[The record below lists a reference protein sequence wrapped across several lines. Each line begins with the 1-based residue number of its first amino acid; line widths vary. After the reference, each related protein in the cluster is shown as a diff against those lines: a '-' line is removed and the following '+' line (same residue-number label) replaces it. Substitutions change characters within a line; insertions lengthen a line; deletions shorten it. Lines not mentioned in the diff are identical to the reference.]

1 MFNQEMTVRASVADE
16 KSGGDESAERE
27 ESDQDLVAGLERLPR
42 DGGAY
47 ARDPRREKACANLH
61 HREHGRAPVG
71 RVRAHQTIPC
81 PRTSHGEIHNP
92 KITMEVQAKAKWV
105 RTSPRKVRLVA
116 RTLRDLPVSE
126 ALVACS
132 FMPKAAARD
141 VAKVIRSA
149 QANAEN
155 NFNLVK
161 DDLVIKDIRVEP
173 GPMLKRGQPRAM
185 GRLFSIFKRTSHIT
199 AIVEDRPG
207 VVKRRSAALPRAPQ
221 PAASR
226 PTPAAAAAAR
236 AAAALE
242 PATTESDETV
252 APARP
257 KKPKAQPTPSASKA
271 PAEG

>member
-1 MFNQEMTVRASVADE
+1 
-16 KSGGDESAERE
+16 
-27 ESDQDLVAGLERLPR
+27 
-42 DGGAY
+42 
-47 ARDPRREKACANLH
+47 
-61 HREHGRAPVG
+61 
-71 RVRAHQTIPC
+71 
-81 PRTSHGEIHNP
+81 
-92 KITMEVQAKAKWV
+92 MEVQAKAKWV

-116 RTLRDLPVSE
+116 RTLRNLPVSE

-141 VAKVIRSA
+141 LAKVIRSA

-207 VVKRRSAALPRAPQ
+207 VVKRRTAALPRAPQ
-221 PAASR
+221 PASR

-242 PATTESDETV
+242 PATTESDEPV

-257 KKPKAQPTPSASKA
+257 KKAKAQPGPAASKA
-271 PAEG
+271 PAEGKKTEAKKTEAKKTQAKKKDDGKKDSKEKKSK

>member
-1 MFNQEMTVRASVADE
+1 
-16 KSGGDESAERE
+16 
-27 ESDQDLVAGLERLPR
+27 
-42 DGGAY
+42 
-47 ARDPRREKACANLH
+47 
-61 HREHGRAPVG
+61 
-71 RVRAHQTIPC
+71 
-81 PRTSHGEIHNP
+81 
-92 KITMEVQAKAKWV
+92 MEVQAKAKWV

-116 RTLRDLPVSE
+116 QTLRNLPVSE

-161 DDLVIKDIRVEP
+161 DDLVIKEIRVEP

-199 AIVEDRPG
+199 AVVEDRPG
-207 VVKRRSAALPRAPQ
+207 VVRRRAALPRAPQ
-221 PAASR
+221 PTGRLA

-236 AAAALE
+236 AAAASE
-242 PATTESDETV
+242 PATTESDERE
-252 APARP
+252 APA
-257 KKPKAQPTPSASKA
+257 KPRKAKAQSKTEA
-271 PAEG
+271 PKGKTDTAKAESKKKDVGKKDTKEKKGK

>member
-1 MFNQEMTVRASVADE
+1 
-16 KSGGDESAERE
+16 
-27 ESDQDLVAGLERLPR
+27 
-42 DGGAY
+42 
-47 ARDPRREKACANLH
+47 
-61 HREHGRAPVG
+61 
-71 RVRAHQTIPC
+71 
-81 PRTSHGEIHNP
+81 
-92 KITMEVQAKAKWV
+92 MEVQAKAKWV

-271 PAEG
+271 PAEGKKTEAKKTQAKKKDDGKKDTKEKKSK

>member
-1 MFNQEMTVRASVADE
+1 
-16 KSGGDESAERE
+16 
-27 ESDQDLVAGLERLPR
+27 
-42 DGGAY
+42 
-47 ARDPRREKACANLH
+47 
-61 HREHGRAPVG
+61 
-71 RVRAHQTIPC
+71 
-81 PRTSHGEIHNP
+81 
-92 KITMEVQAKAKWV
+92 MEVQAKAKWV

-116 RTLRDLPVSE
+116 RTLRNLPVSE

-132 FMPKAAARD
+132 FMPKSAARD

-207 VVKRRSAALPRAPQ
+207 AVRRRTAALPRAPQ
-221 PAASR
+221 PAAR
-226 PTPAAAAAAR
+226 PSPTAGATAAAR

-242 PATTESDETV
+242 PATTESDERE
-252 APARP
+252 APKP
-257 KKPKAQPTPSASKA
+257 KRGKAEPKAQASSAGESGKKTEAKKA
-271 PAEG
+271 DKSPQAKTTTARAEGKNKAQDKDKKQDKKGK

>member
-1 MFNQEMTVRASVADE
+1 
-16 KSGGDESAERE
+16 
-27 ESDQDLVAGLERLPR
+27 
-42 DGGAY
+42 
-47 ARDPRREKACANLH
+47 
-61 HREHGRAPVG
+61 
-71 RVRAHQTIPC
+71 
-81 PRTSHGEIHNP
+81 
-92 KITMEVQAKAKWV
+92 MEVQAKAKWV

-116 RTLRDLPVSE
+116 QTLRNLPVSE

-207 VVKRRSAALPRAPQ
+207 VVRRRTAALPRAPQ
-221 PAASR
+221 PTSR
-226 PTPAAAAAAR
+226 QAPPAGAAAAR
-236 AAAALE
+236 AGAALE
-242 PATTESDETV
+242 PATTESDERV

-257 KKPKAQPTPSASKA
+257 KKVKPESKAPASKA
-271 PAEG
+271 PTEGKKTEAKKTDAKKKDDGKQDTKEKKSK

>member
-1 MFNQEMTVRASVADE
+1 
-16 KSGGDESAERE
+16 
-27 ESDQDLVAGLERLPR
+27 
-42 DGGAY
+42 
-47 ARDPRREKACANLH
+47 
-61 HREHGRAPVG
+61 
-71 RVRAHQTIPC
+71 
-81 PRTSHGEIHNP
+81 
-92 KITMEVQAKAKWV
+92 MEVQAKAKWV

-116 RTLRDLPVSE
+116 RTLRNLPVSE

-207 VVKRRSAALPRAPQ
+207 VVKRRAALPRAPQ
-221 PAASR
+221 PTSR
-226 PTPAAAAAAR
+226 PAPAPAAAAATR
-236 AAAALE
+236 AAAQVA
-242 PATTESDETV
+242 PATTESDELV

-257 KKPKAQPTPSASKA
+257 KKAKPESKAPASKA
-271 PAEG
+271 PAEGKKTEAKKTQAIKKDDGKKDTKEKKSK

>member
-1 MFNQEMTVRASVADE
+1 
-16 KSGGDESAERE
+16 
-27 ESDQDLVAGLERLPR
+27 
-42 DGGAY
+42 
-47 ARDPRREKACANLH
+47 
-61 HREHGRAPVG
+61 
-71 RVRAHQTIPC
+71 
-81 PRTSHGEIHNP
+81 
-92 KITMEVQAKAKWV
+92 MEVQAKAKWV

-116 RTLRDLPVSE
+116 HTLRNLPVSE

-132 FMPKAAARD
+132 FMPKSAARD

-161 DDLVIKDIRVEP
+161 DDLVVKEIRVEP

-207 VVKRRSAALPRAPQ
+207 VVRRRAATLPRAPQ
-221 PAASR
+221 PAAR

-236 AAAALE
+236 TAAAIE
-242 PATTESDETV
+242 PATTETDERATPAKPRKGR
-252 APARP
+252 APASTESTTEASTATETG
-257 KKPKAQPTPSASKA
+257 KKTQAKKTESKKKDDVKKDTK
-271 PAEG
+271 EKKSK

>member
-1 MFNQEMTVRASVADE
+1 
-16 KSGGDESAERE
+16 
-27 ESDQDLVAGLERLPR
+27 
-42 DGGAY
+42 
-47 ARDPRREKACANLH
+47 
-61 HREHGRAPVG
+61 
-71 RVRAHQTIPC
+71 
-81 PRTSHGEIHNP
+81 
-92 KITMEVQAKAKWV
+92 MEVQAKAKWV

-116 RTLRDLPVSE
+116 QTLRNLPVSE

-161 DDLVIKDIRVEP
+161 DDLVIKEIRVEP

-199 AIVEDRPG
+199 AVVEDRPG
-207 VVKRRSAALPRAPQ
+207 VVRRRAALPRAPQ
-221 PAASR
+221 PTGRSA

-236 AAAALE
+236 AAAASE
-242 PATTESDETV
+242 PATTESDERE
-252 APARP
+252 APA
-257 KKPKAQPTPSASKA
+257 KPRKAKAQSKTEA
-271 PAEG
+271 PKGKTDTAKAESKKKDVGKKDTKEKKGK

>member
-1 MFNQEMTVRASVADE
+1 
-16 KSGGDESAERE
+16 
-27 ESDQDLVAGLERLPR
+27 
-42 DGGAY
+42 
-47 ARDPRREKACANLH
+47 
-61 HREHGRAPVG
+61 
-71 RVRAHQTIPC
+71 
-81 PRTSHGEIHNP
+81 
-92 KITMEVQAKAKWV
+92 MEVQAKAKWV

-116 RTLRDLPVSE
+116 RTLRNLPVSE

-155 NFNLVK
+155 NFNLIR

-207 VVKRRSAALPRAPQ
+207 VVRRRSTALPRAPQ
-221 PAASR
+221 PSAGR

-236 AAAALE
+236 TAAALT
-242 PATTESDETV
+242 PATTESDEPAAPTPPKKAKAK
-252 APARP
+252 APA
-257 KKPKAQPTPSASKA
+257 TPPASKA
-271 PAEG
+271 AAEGKKTEAKKTQAKKKDDGKKDTKEKKSK

>member
-1 MFNQEMTVRASVADE
+1 
-16 KSGGDESAERE
+16 
-27 ESDQDLVAGLERLPR
+27 
-42 DGGAY
+42 
-47 ARDPRREKACANLH
+47 
-61 HREHGRAPVG
+61 
-71 RVRAHQTIPC
+71 
-81 PRTSHGEIHNP
+81 
-92 KITMEVQAKAKWV
+92 MEVQAKAKWV

-116 RTLRDLPVSE
+116 RTLRNLPVSE

-207 VVKRRSAALPRAPQ
+207 VVKRRTAALPRA
-221 PAASR
+221 
-226 PTPAAAAAAR
+226 
-236 AAAALE
+236 
-242 PATTESDETV
+242 TESDERI

-257 KKPKAQPTPSASKA
+257 RKAKPESKAPVSKA
-271 PAEG
+271 PAEGKKTEAKKTDAKKKDDGKKDTKEKKSK

>member
-1 MFNQEMTVRASVADE
+1 
-16 KSGGDESAERE
+16 
-27 ESDQDLVAGLERLPR
+27 
-42 DGGAY
+42 
-47 ARDPRREKACANLH
+47 
-61 HREHGRAPVG
+61 
-71 RVRAHQTIPC
+71 
-81 PRTSHGEIHNP
+81 
-92 KITMEVQAKAKWV
+92 MEVQAKAKWV

-116 RTLRDLPVSE
+116 RTLRNLPVSE

-141 VAKVIRSA
+141 LAKVIRSA

-207 VVKRRSAALPRAPQ
+207 VVKRRTAALPRAPQ
-221 PAASR
+221 PASR
-226 PTPAAAAAAR
+226 PTPTPAAAAAAR
-236 AAAALE
+236 AGAALT
-242 PATTESDETV
+242 PATTESDEPV
-252 APARP
+252 APARQ
-257 KKPKAQPTPSASKA
+257 KKAKAQPTPPASKPA
-271 PAEG
+271 AEGKKTEAKKTDARKKDDGKKDTKEKKSK

>member
-1 MFNQEMTVRASVADE
+1 
-16 KSGGDESAERE
+16 
-27 ESDQDLVAGLERLPR
+27 
-42 DGGAY
+42 
-47 ARDPRREKACANLH
+47 
-61 HREHGRAPVG
+61 
-71 RVRAHQTIPC
+71 
-81 PRTSHGEIHNP
+81 
-92 KITMEVQAKAKWV
+92 MEVQAKAKWV

-116 RTLRDLPVSE
+116 RTLRNLPVSE

-236 AAAALE
+236 AAAALP
-242 PATTESDETV
+242 PATTESDEPV

-257 KKPKAQPTPSASKA
+257 KKAKAQPAPSASKA
-271 PAEG
+271 PAEGKKTEAKKTQAKKQDDGKKDTKEKKSK

>member
-1 MFNQEMTVRASVADE
+1 
-16 KSGGDESAERE
+16 
-27 ESDQDLVAGLERLPR
+27 
-42 DGGAY
+42 
-47 ARDPRREKACANLH
+47 
-61 HREHGRAPVG
+61 
-71 RVRAHQTIPC
+71 
-81 PRTSHGEIHNP
+81 
-92 KITMEVQAKAKWV
+92 MEVQAKAKWV

-116 RTLRDLPVSE
+116 RTLRNLPVSE

-141 VAKVIRSA
+141 LAKVIRSA

-207 VVKRRSAALPRAPQ
+207 VVKRRVALPRAPQ
-221 PAASR
+221 PTSR
-226 PTPAAAAAAR
+226 PAPTPAAGAR
-236 AAAALE
+236 AAAQVA
-242 PATTESDETV
+242 PATTESDERA
-252 APARP
+252 APSRP
-257 KKPKAQPTPSASKA
+257 KKAKPESKA
-271 PAEG
+271 PASKVPTEGKKTEAKKTEAKKKDDGKKDTKEKKSK

>member
-1 MFNQEMTVRASVADE
+1 
-16 KSGGDESAERE
+16 
-27 ESDQDLVAGLERLPR
+27 
-42 DGGAY
+42 
-47 ARDPRREKACANLH
+47 
-61 HREHGRAPVG
+61 
-71 RVRAHQTIPC
+71 
-81 PRTSHGEIHNP
+81 
-92 KITMEVQAKAKWV
+92 MEVQAKAKWV

-199 AIVEDRPG
+199 AIVEDRPDRKSTRLNSSHDQISYA
-207 VVKRRSAALPRAPQ
+207 VFCLKKKN
-221 PAASR
+221 
-226 PTPAAAAAAR
+226 
-236 AAAALE
+236 
-242 PATTESDETV
+242 TTCS
-252 APARP
+252 
-257 KKPKAQPTPSASKA
+257 
-271 PAEG
+271 

>member
-1 MFNQEMTVRASVADE
+1 
-16 KSGGDESAERE
+16 
-27 ESDQDLVAGLERLPR
+27 
-42 DGGAY
+42 
-47 ARDPRREKACANLH
+47 
-61 HREHGRAPVG
+61 
-71 RVRAHQTIPC
+71 
-81 PRTSHGEIHNP
+81 
-92 KITMEVQAKAKWV
+92 MEVQAKAKWV

-116 RTLRDLPVSE
+116 RTLRNLPVSE

-141 VAKVIRSA
+141 LAKVIRSA

-207 VVKRRSAALPRAPQ
+207 VVKRRAALPRAPQ
-221 PAASR
+221 PTGRPA
-226 PTPAAAAAAR
+226 PTPAASAAAR
-236 AAAALE
+236 AAAQVA
-242 PATTESDETV
+242 PATTESDELI

-257 KKPKAQPTPSASKA
+257 KKAKAESKAPASKA
-271 PAEG
+271 PAEGKKTEAKKTQAIKKDDGKKDTKEKKSK

>member
-1 MFNQEMTVRASVADE
+1 
-16 KSGGDESAERE
+16 
-27 ESDQDLVAGLERLPR
+27 
-42 DGGAY
+42 
-47 ARDPRREKACANLH
+47 
-61 HREHGRAPVG
+61 
-71 RVRAHQTIPC
+71 
-81 PRTSHGEIHNP
+81 
-92 KITMEVQAKAKWV
+92 MEVQAKAKWV

-252 APARP
+252 APTRP
-257 KKPKAQPTPSASKA
+257 KKPKAQPAPSASKA
-271 PAEG
+271 PAEGKKTEAKKTQAKKKDDGKKDTKEKKSK

>member
-1 MFNQEMTVRASVADE
+1 M
-16 KSGGDESAERE
+16 
-27 ESDQDLVAGLERLPR
+27 
-42 DGGAY
+42 
-47 ARDPRREKACANLH
+47 
-61 HREHGRAPVG
+61 
-71 RVRAHQTIPC
+71 
-81 PRTSHGEIHNP
+81 
-92 KITMEVQAKAKWV
+92 MEVQAKAKWV

-226 PTPAAAAAAR
+226 PTPAAAAAA
-236 AAAALE
+236 ALT
-242 PATTESDETV
+242 PATTESDEPV

-257 KKPKAQPTPSASKA
+257 KRPKAQPAPSASKA
-271 PAEG
+271 PAEGKKTEAKKTQAKKKDDGKKDTKEKKSK